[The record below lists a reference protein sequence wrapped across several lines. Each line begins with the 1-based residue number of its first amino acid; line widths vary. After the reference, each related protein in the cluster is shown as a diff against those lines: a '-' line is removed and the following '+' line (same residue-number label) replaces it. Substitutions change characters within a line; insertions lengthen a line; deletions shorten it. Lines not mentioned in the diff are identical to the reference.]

1 MQTMQ
6 SVSKITETFWSH
18 KDGLTVINLIQIS
31 YTGCRGIEKSIVTS
45 RYASAVVGLPLDP
58 KVESAKLCNKP

>member
-1 MQTMQ
+1 MQ
-6 SVSKITETFWSH
+6 SFSKITKTFWSH

-31 YTGCRGIEKSIVTS
+31 YTGRRGFEKSIVTS

-58 KVESAKLCNKP
+58 NGESVKLSSTP